1 MHQRADGK
9 GKMPSF
15 CTRQVS
21 TATKEKRVN
30 PSAQTSASKIRFFFF
45 ISAMNFIKENRTHR
59 NVHKTISAHT
69 WVTHA
74 HMECQ
79 NTACPQ
85 APHALALPLPPSR
98 AATLT
103 SDPECSAGAISPHDR
118 RSCSPP
124 DSSLAAVLLHKMHRG
139 VFPVLPLMES
149 GFFPTSNCP
158 Q

>member
-98 AATLT
+98 AASLT
-103 SDPECSAGAISPHDR
+103 SDPECSAGTIRPTTHAAAVRRTHRWLLSCCIKCTAASF
-118 RSCSPP
+118 RSC
-124 DSSLAAVLLHKMHRG
+124 R
-139 VFPVLPLMES
+139 
-149 GFFPTSNCP
+149 
-158 Q
+158 